1 MKYEKWLTLLCG
13 TLLAFLLSF
22 SCAFCIATGFDLHA
36 DGLVNLRAI
45 LLWCVFVSLLCSIF
59 DTFRF
64 GSMVIFVLLA
74 LLGVYLSFY
83 GALAES
89 VEALCETIST
99 RYHNGYQWTILR
111 WSEADLQTVDR
122 TMALQ
127 LIGSAVAMVAAWTVC
142 KKRLTVWAV
151 LAGLLPLLSCTI
163 LTTTVPAKEALFLWL
178 SAMALLLLTQAVR
191 RRDVGQGN
199 RLTLF
204 AALPVALALALL
216 FHFVPQEGYTGD
228 ARANRLLEKVQA
240 VIDINGGTTII
251 DTADNV
257 DLTKVGWT
265 TQRPTPV
272 MEVTVTD
279 SGTYYLRG
287 RAYDVYTGKEWRD
300 SGTESALTWPIGGTY
315 RGAVTIKT
323 KEEERF
329 LYLPYYTNSM
339 LEQIIGN
346 SLQNES
352 KETEYSFDCYYPLDM
367 SLISWRPSPEEAE
380 MQKMTALPG
389 ETQEWAAAKAD
400 EILAGRN
407 ALTEDEKARFLCR
420 YVQNHARY
428 NLNTP
433 RMDSDY
439 SDFAQWFLTEA
450 DSGYCIHY
458 ATATTVLL
466 RAVGIPAR
474 YVTGFTVEGVAGQT
488 VTVPM
493 KNAHAWVEYWT
504 DACGWQILDPTP
516 AAQEDA
522 PEQTTTEPTTLSQT
536 EATQEA
542 TAPPKTTASESAEAN
557 LPNDKTPDEV
567 GTSEASKSMDFS
579 AFLQTFRW
587 LIYTALMIALVVGQW
602 KLRVFLRRRARHRG
616 TTNARAL
623 RCWRQALCY
632 ARVLGEKPE
641 SALRELALKAKFS
654 QYVLTEEELQQ
665 FERYFRHAVNA
676 LRKKPLPLRLIYRLV
691 LALY

>member
-1 MKYEKWLTLLCG
+1 MKYEKLLTLLCG

-36 DGLVNLRAI
+36 DELVDLRAI
-45 LLWCVFVSLLCSIF
+45 LLWCVLISLLCGVF

-64 GSMVIFVLLA
+64 GGIVIFALLA
-74 LLGVYLSFY
+74 LLGVYLWFY

-99 RYHNGYQWTILR
+99 RYHNGYQWSILR

-122 TMALQ
+122 TLALQ
-127 LIGSAVAMVAAWTVC
+127 MIGSAVAMVAAWTVC

-163 LTTTVPAKEALFLWL
+163 ITTTVPAKEALFLWL
-178 SAMALLLLTQAVR
+178 SAMTLLLLTQAVR
-191 RRDVGQGN
+191 RRDVRQGN

-204 AALPVALALALL
+204 AALPVALALTLL
-216 FHFVPQEGYTGD
+216 FQLVPQEGYAGD
-228 ARANRLLEKVQA
+228 ARASRLLEKVQA
-240 VIDINGGTTII
+240 VIGINGGTTII
-251 DTADNV
+251 DVADNV
-257 DLTKVGWT
+257 DLTKVGRT

-272 MEVTVTD
+272 MDVTVTD

-287 RAYDVYTGKEWRD
+287 RAYDVYTGTQWRD
-300 SGTESALTWPIGGTY
+300 SGTETALTWPIGGTY
-315 RGAVTIKT
+315 RGTVTIKT

-346 SLQNES
+346 SLQNEG
-352 KETEYSFDCYYPLDM
+352 KETEYSFDCY
-367 SLISWRPSPEEAE
+367 SLAGMFAISWRPSPDETE
-380 MQKMTALPG
+380 MQKMTALPE
-389 ETQEWAAAKAD
+389 ETREWAAAKAD
-400 EILAGRN
+400 EILAGRI
-407 ALTEDEKARFLCR
+407 ALTEDEKAQLLCR
-420 YVQNHARY
+420 YVQDHARY
-428 NLNTP
+428 DLNTP

-439 SDFAQWFLTEA
+439 SDFAQWFLSEA

-466 RAVGIPAR
+466 RAAGIPAR
-474 YVTGFTVEGVAGQT
+474 YVTGFTVEGIAGQT

-504 DACGWQILDPTP
+504 DTCGWQILDPTP
-516 AAQEDA
+516 AAQEDS
-522 PEQTTTEPTTLSQT
+522 PEQTTAEPTTLSLPET
-536 EATQEA
+536 TQEA
-542 TAPPKTTASESAEAN
+542 TAPPKTAASESTEMN
-557 LPNDKTPDEV
+557 LPSGKMPDEA
-567 GTSEASKSMDFS
+567 GTAEQSKSMDLA
-579 AFLQTFRW
+579 AFLQTFLW
-587 LIYTALMIALVVGQW
+587 LIYTALMIALVVCQW
-602 KLRVFLRRRARHRG
+602 KLRVLLRRRARRRG

-623 RCWRQALCY
+623 RCWRQALSY
-632 ARVLGEKPE
+632 ARALGEKPE
-641 SALRELALKAKFS
+641 PVLRDLALKAKFS
-654 QYVLTEEELQQ
+654 QYKLTEEELQQ
-665 FERYFRHAVNA
+665 FERYFRRAVTA